1 MLLILYY
8 EDVYMNNL
16 YINSALVELFT
27 IAICSV
33 IIILMIVMSIRIMSN
48 YRNKWIYLFLISTL
62 AIDLVRQIIKGTQ
75 VALTDPLP
83 TYLYII
89 STSIQLISF
98 IILNFVLMKM
108 YATGTQ
114 IRKTP
119 ILILLIS
126 AVALSVVSLF
136 MEPYTII
143 FKDATYYAF
152 PILDFY
158 MFILII
164 TMLVV
169 TRHIQMTTPYF
180 LSLTIAFIYELAYL
194 LHTYVFEMEQQWLFY
209 VVISTPVIYYAL
221 IFFLLFEWVLERLL
235 STYQSSIVDGLTG
248 LYLRRYFQKKM
259 SSMMTR
265 KPVAVIFCDIDN
277 FKMLNDTQGHQVAD
291 KALQQVSNILKE
303 EVSPYGI
310 AGRYGGEE
318 LVGGIYVD
326 KIKPMTLAE
335 HIRSRIQ
342 QETVVT
348 VSVGFSTSKEADELH
363 LLVKQA
369 DEAMYYSKTTGK
381 NKVTAYRSL
390 PASIKNKV

>member
-1 MLLILYY
+1 
-8 EDVYMNNL
+8 MNNL
-16 YINSALVELFT
+16 YNNSALVELFT
-27 IAICSV
+27 IAICCV
-33 IIILMIVMSIRIMSN
+33 IILLMIMMSVRIMSN
-48 YRNKWIYLFLISTL
+48 YRNKWIYLILISIL
-62 AIDLVRQIIKGTQ
+62 AIDLIRQIIKGSQ
-75 VALTDPLP
+75 VIFTDPFP
-83 TYLYII
+83 TYLNII

-119 ILILLIS
+119 IFFLLIG
-126 AVALSVVSLF
+126 AVGLTIVSLF
-136 MEPYTII
+136 MEPYSII
-143 FKDATYYAF
+143 YKHTTYHAF

-180 LSLTIAFIYELAYL
+180 LSLTIAFIYELGYL

-209 VVISTPVIYYAL
+209 VVIIMPIIYYTL

-259 SSMMTR
+259 SSMLLR
-265 KPVAVIFCDIDN
+265 KPVAAIFCDIDN
-277 FKMLNDTQGHQVAD
+277 FKLLNDTQGHQVAD
-291 KALQQVSNILKE
+291 KALQQVANILKE

-318 LVGGIYVD
+318 LVGGIYID
-326 KIKPMTLAE
+326 KIKPITLAE
-335 HIRSRIQ
+335 RVRTRIE

-348 VSVGFSTSKEADELH
+348 VSIGFSTSKEADELN

-369 DEAMYYSKTTGK
+369 DEAMYYSKSTGK
-381 NKVTAYRSL
+381 NKVSAFRSL
-390 PASIKNKV
+390 PAAIKNKV